1 MNAPDQLVRPFE
13 WPAIGPSRVPFPAY
27 TDPAL
32 YREELER
39 FFYRGHWCYAGLEAE
54 VPEPGDFKRTRV
66 GERSVILVRGLD
78 GAINVVENRCAHR
91 GAEFCQQEHG
101 RVKDFIC
108 PYHQWSY
115 DLAGNLLGV
124 PFRRGVRRDGR
135 VEGGMPPDFKLEER
149 SLVKLKVETYNGVVF
164 ASFDHSV
171 PPLAEYF
178 GPEVMPW
185 LRRVFN
191 GRKLHVLGYS
201 RQRIPG
207 NWKLMQENIK
217 DPYHAGL
224 LHVFFVTFGLFR
236 ADQKS
241 ATEVDDQHG
250 RHGILISRKGEQEK
264 NDVTADMR
272 NFQGDLTLN
281 DPRILDVVKEFPGDE
296 TVGMITVFPSVI
308 LQQQVNSLTTR
319 QIIPKGPGGFDFV
332 WTHFG
337 YADDTEEMRIRR
349 TRQANLFGPAG
360 FVSADDGEII
370 EFSQQGLAAY
380 PQSDA
385 LTLMDGRGTDSVP
398 HMVTEVAIRGMYRY
412 WRQVMGIDAAE
423 PSAAI
428 SGAADA

>member
-1 MNAPDQLVRPFE
+1 MTMQRRV
-13 WPAIGPSRVPFPAY
+13 WPTDANGRVPAWVY
-27 TDPAL
+27 SDPDI
-32 YREELER
+32 YRAELER
-39 FFYRGHWCYAGLEAE
+39 IWYGPHWCYVGLEAE
-54 VPEPGDFKRTRV
+54 IPQVGDWKTSTI
-66 GERSVILVRGLD
+66 GERPVIAVRSAPD
-78 GAINVVENRCAHR
+78 EITVVENRCAHR
-91 GAEFCQQEHG
+91 GAKFCQARFGHAKEL
-101 RVKDFIC
+101 IC

-115 DLAGNLLGV
+115 DLRGNLQGV
-124 PFRRGVRRDGR
+124 PFRRGVRRQ
-135 VEGGMPPDFKLEER
+135 GGMPADFDPAANGLR
-149 SLVKLKVETYNGVVF
+149 RLRCETVNGVIWATF
-164 ASFDHSV
+164 GDAT
-171 PPLAEYF
+171 PPFRDYLGERFWKHYTRVYS
-178 GPEVMPW
+178 GRP
-185 LRRVFN
+185 LR
-191 GRKLHVLGYS
+191 VLGYN
-201 RQRIPG
+201 RQHIPA